1 MLAAM
6 STDARLVARRYYA
19 AAGRDLAADL
29 AALSSNPEGVVVFLP
44 RLVVLMKPVASKCP
58 DDWGR
63 LEENPPCADGWYVH
77 LLAGDL
83 PLARRLAWLLPGLR
97 WVCFQRGL
105 RHAAPHCR
113 SWPRIR
119 L

>member
-1 MLAAM
+1 MLPAM
-6 STDARLVARRYYA
+6 STDARSVARRYYA

-44 RLVVLMKPVASKCP
+44 RLVVLMKPVSSKCP
-58 DDWGR
+58 DAWGH
-63 LEENPPCADGWYVH
+63 LEETPPGADGWYVH
-77 LLAGDL
+77 LLVGDL
-83 PLARRLAWLLPGLR
+83 PLARRLAWLLPGRR

-105 RHAAPHCR
+105 RNAAPHRR
-113 SWPRIR
+113 SWSRIR